1 MKNVYL
7 YIKDNSKLK
16 YSLKCNI
23 ISIIMVC
30 LREGVTYAIKVTILL
45 TVAMDLFVNSY
56 RLAQENQKEQNYC
69 LTEACIETA
78 NSLFKVRK
86 INTCYSNDGH

>member
-1 MKNVYL
+1 
-7 YIKDNSKLK
+7 
-16 YSLKCNI
+16 
-23 ISIIMVC
+23 MVC

-86 INTCYSNDGH
+86 INTCGTIIGIHLFHIHFCMLLKILLI

>member
-1 MKNVYL
+1 
-7 YIKDNSKLK
+7 
-16 YSLKCNI
+16 
-23 ISIIMVC
+23 MVC

-56 RLAQENQKEQNYC
+56 RLAQENQKEQKYC

-86 INTCYSNDGH
+86 INTYYCNDRHYFVSYSFFVYFLKYYLFEIVNG

>member
-1 MKNVYL
+1 MFNY
-7 YIKDNSKLK
+7 NSKVK
-16 YSLKCNI
+16 YSLNKCNI

-30 LREGVTYAIKVTILL
+30 LREGVTNAIKVTFLL
-45 TVAMDLFVNSY
+45 TVAMNQFVNSY
-56 RLAQENQKEQNYC
+56 RLAQENQIEQKYC

-86 INTCYSNDGH
+86 INIFYSNDRD